1 MKSVKYPCLVLKQFC
16 KTDIVLTIE
25 QEGLN
30 VYGEPLETFTYQ
42 GKCNYQDRAT
52 TVLTA
57 EKKLITL
64 SGVALFPGDI
74 SPELPTISGGIA
86 VVNGVTR
93 QIYEGVKHRNPDG
106 TVNYT
111 EVNLK

>member
-1 MKSVKYPCLVLKQFC
+1 MKYPCLVLKQFC

-25 QEGLN
+25 QEGIN
-30 VYGEPLETFTYQ
+30 VYGEPLETFTYR

-57 EKKLITL
+57 EKKLVTL

-74 SPELPTISGGIA
+74 LPELPTISGGSAMIA
-86 VVNGVTR
+86 NGISR
-93 QIYEGVKHRNPDG
+93 QIYEGIKHRNPDG

-111 EVNLK
+111 EVKLK